1 PGASQRLSFGGNPV
15 TDVRINS
22 LGLRGAEPPPPG
34 KEEIVVNGV
43 KFKNQPEVMAET
55 IKQLMDQDK
64 D

>member
-1 PGASQRLSFGGNPV
+1 MTARLGFVGRDKTGV
-15 TDVRINS
+15 QI
-22 LGLRGAEPPPPG
+22 G